1 MSRDF
6 SVRRPYRFTVT
17 FPLPILAMLVL
28 LLQEG
33 PGAAAEPQ
41 IVIDRQP
48 PTVERVTFDPKNPP
62 RDMPKLHPG
71 EAALCQM
78 NFNCRVQLKYEV
90 VAQGTSSSSSSSSSS
105 AAGRASVSARVK
117 RIQMTLTLH
126 DTIYVPR
133 GGNAK
138 IRAHEEGHRVINE
151 RVYEGAERVARAAAL
166 DVLTQTWRGTGD
178 DASAAGKAATDEA
191 VKKLC
196 ETYLA
201 GTADKAHRVG
211 QIYDG
216 LTDHGRNTRL
226 TEADAIRQ
234 AFARQA
240 NEPREKSAAAAAAA
254 ATTK

>member
-1 MSRDF
+1 
-6 SVRRPYRFTVT
+6 
-17 FPLPILAMLVL
+17 
-28 LLQEG
+28 
-33 PGAAAEPQ
+33 
-41 IVIDRQP
+41 
-48 PTVERVTFDPKNPP
+48 
-62 RDMPKLHPG
+62 MPKLHPG

-90 VAQGTSSSSSSSSSS
+90 VEQGASSSSSSS
-105 AAGRASVSARVK
+105 AGRARPSATVTARVK

-138 IRAHEEGHRVINE
+138 LRAHEEGHRVINE
-151 RVYEGAERVARAAAL
+151 RVYEDAERVARAAAL

-178 DASAAGKAATDEA
+178 DAGAAGKAATDEA

-196 ETYLA
+196 DAYLA

-211 QIYDG
+211 QIYDE

-234 AFARQA
+234 AFARHA
-240 NEPREKSAAAAAAA
+240 SEPRNKTA
-254 ATTK
+254 

>member
-1 MSRDF
+1 M
-6 SVRRPYRFTVT
+6 T
-17 FPLPILAMLVL
+17 FPLPIVALLAL
-28 LLQEG
+28 LLQDAA
-33 PGAAAEPQ
+33 GAAGEPQ

-48 PTVERVTFDPKNPP
+48 PTVARVTFDPRNPP
-62 RDMPKLHPG
+62 PDMPKLHPG

-90 VAQGTSSSSSSSSSS
+90 VEQGSSSSSSST
-105 AAGRASVSARVK
+105 AGRARPSATVTARVK

-138 IRAHEEGHRVINE
+138 LRAHEEGHRVINE
-151 RVYEGAERVARAAAL
+151 RVYEDAERVARTAAL

-178 DASAAGKAATDEA
+178 DAGAAGKAATDEA

-196 ETYLA
+196 DAYLA

-211 QIYDG
+211 QIFDE

-234 AFARQA
+234 AFARHA
-240 NEPREKSAAAAAAA
+240 NEPRGKAPP
-254 ATTK
+254 K

>member
-1 MSRDF
+1 
-6 SVRRPYRFTVT
+6 VTV
-17 FPLPILAMLVL
+17 PLPIVALLIL
-28 LLQEG
+28 LLQEV
-33 PGAAAEPQ
+33 PGAAAAPQ
-41 IVIDRQP
+41 VVIDRRP
-48 PTVERVTFDPKNPP
+48 PTVERVLFDPKNPP
-62 RDMPKLHPG
+62 ADMPKLHPG

-78 NFNCRVQLKYEV
+78 NFNCQVQLKYEV
-90 VAQGTSSSSSSSSSS
+90 VEQGTSSSSLWSVWS
-105 AAGRASVSARVK
+105 GRASVSARVK

-126 DTIYVPR
+126 DTIYIPR

-151 RVYEGAERVARAAAL
+151 RVYEDAERVARAAAL

-178 DASAAGKAATDEA
+178 DAGAAGKAATDEA

-196 ETYLA
+196 DRYLA

-211 QIYDG
+211 QIYDE

-234 AFARQA
+234 AFARYV
-240 NEPREKSAAAAAAA
+240 NEPRGKPTAAA
-254 ATTK
+254 K